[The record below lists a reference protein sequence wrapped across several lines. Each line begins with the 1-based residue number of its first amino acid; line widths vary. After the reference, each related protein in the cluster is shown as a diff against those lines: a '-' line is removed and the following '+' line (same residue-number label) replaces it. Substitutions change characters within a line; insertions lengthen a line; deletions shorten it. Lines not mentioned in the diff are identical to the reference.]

1 MKEQYNRYFEKVVSL
16 KSDEELYQAVLNSG
30 KAVNMKN
37 EKQTK
42 KRISKSVVIPVAA
55 AVAVAVGSV
64 SVAAVYKRNVDKEYA
79 DALAVDNAVFPQKY
93 YDKDGNPADLR
104 EKTASDGTVEKL
116 SFELNK
122 VFDFDDFSLEFTDV
136 ISDGSTVYVMYNA
149 IGNVKGWQNV
159 QGYSLNANPVDM
171 PEGVT
176 SSGKLLRGNFSVVDG
191 KWVYSSSI
199 AFKGAEKCGDTLR
212 VMLEDLHDTHY
223 EKTYDLNVE
232 LEIPLDKDNVT
243 MNCSESIGVPSAPEV
258 KLAEWGNWQLK
269 NITVKP
275 LGLTFDLSTD
285 GEAPYP
291 QVAKIFM
298 PKIPVKIN
306 FEDGSTLDM
315 TEFSGGSQGIDQ
327 EAKTMV
333 ITKDINY
340 PINVDEVKSVQFAN
354 RVVDMDGNVTT
365 VNTPELVAK
374 YKGENFVYHPEDGT
388 LENIP
393 EDVP

>member
-1 MKEQYNRYFEKVVSL
+1 MKEKYNRYFEKVVSL

-30 KAVNMKN
+30 KAEIMKD

-42 KRISKSVVIPVAA
+42 KRVSKGVIILVAA
-55 AVAVAVGSV
+55 AAAVAVGSV
-64 SVAAVYKRNVDKEYA
+64 GVAAVYNRNVNKEYA
-79 DALAVDNAVFPQKY
+79 DALAADNAVFPQKY
-93 YDKDGNPADLR
+93 YDKDGNSADLG
-104 EKTASDGTVEKL
+104 EKTASEGTVEKL

-149 IGNVKGWQNV
+149 IGNVDGWQSV
-159 QGYSLNANPVDM
+159 PGYGLFAKPVDM

-176 SSGKLLRGNFSVVDG
+176 KSGKLLKGKFKFIDG

-199 AFKGAEKCGDTLR
+199 SFKGAEKCGDTLR
-212 VMLEDLHDTHY
+212 VMLVDLHDTKY

-232 LEIPLDKDNVT
+232 LEIPLNKDNAA
-243 MNCSESIGVPSAPEV
+243 MNCSKSISVSSAPEV

-275 LGLTFDLSTD
+275 LGLTFDLTTD

-291 QVAKIFM
+291 QVAKLFK
-298 PKIPVKIN
+298 PKMPVKIN

-315 TEFSGGSQGIDQ
+315 TEFSGGKQGIEQ
-327 EAKTMV
+327 EAKTLF
-333 ITKDINY
+333 IQKDINY
-340 PINVDEVKSVQFAN
+340 PINVDEVISVQFAN

-365 VNTPELVAK
+365 VDTPELVAT
-374 YKGENFVYHPEDGT
+374 YKDENFIYHPEDGT